1 MPLFIF
7 PLTFVNSAITVNH
20 NTKTLSL
27 QILKT
32 AFIHAVFET
41 FDAEIFIFS
50 KLSEVEKVREHF
62 VLCCT
67 IDLFLQISWL
77 ELDQIV
83 LLWLRNAFYVP
94 FCLIWLLGEN
104 AIILVTYP
112 NYTPFLSG

>member
-1 MPLFIF
+1 VPLFIF

-67 IDLFLQISWL
+67 IDLFLQIYWL

-94 FCLIWLLGEN
+94 FCLI
-104 AIILVTYP
+104 
-112 NYTPFLSG
+112 